1 MCTDVSTECWASRLC
16 FSQAWTLSSVTPEF
30 PGRIAPERVSTG
42 RWAVFQVLGDPLEAG
57 LVWSG
62 SLRAL
67 ANLTAGGKGLGASLW
82 QFEHQ
87 DSQQSPVA
95 QLSDTSHIL
104 QNSFPFIFFALK
116 KKKKAVNPLKTSE
129 NIKDFR
135 FIFI

>member
-1 MCTDVSTECWASRLC
+1 M
-16 FSQAWTLSSVTPEF
+16 LSSVTPEF
-30 PGRIAPERVSTG
+30 PVRIAPECVSTG
-42 RWAVFQVLGDPLEAG
+42 RWTVFQVHGDPLEAG

-95 QLSDTSHIL
+95 QLPDASRIL
-104 QNSFPFIFFALK
+104 QNSFPFIFFALEK
-116 KKKKAVNPLKTSE
+116 KIKAVNA
-129 NIKDFR
+129 IK
-135 FIFI
+135 IFGKHQGLQFLFLFSFWPCCVEC